1 MLLLLIIII
10 EAVATRIWYKSYTKR
25 TV

>member
-1 MLLLLIIII
+1 LLLLIIII